1 VLAIRLSNLVAFVML
16 FGLGFRWGHYV
27 GAKPWKTGLVLL
39 LVGFVMVGIALALGG

>member
-16 FGLGFRWGHYV
+16 FGLGYRWGHYV